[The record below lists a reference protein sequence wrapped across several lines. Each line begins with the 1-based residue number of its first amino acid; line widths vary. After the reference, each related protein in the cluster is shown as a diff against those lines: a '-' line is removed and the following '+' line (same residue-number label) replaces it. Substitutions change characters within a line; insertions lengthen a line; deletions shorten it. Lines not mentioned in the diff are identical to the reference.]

1 MCAGPGA
8 TDDAVGAGSQ
18 FVSHA
23 PPSLAG
29 YPGSPASI
37 PEKVRQYA
45 PRRPV
50 RPVATTHEGQ
60 HPRPTSGGPTMLVI
74 AGTINLDPDHL
85 NEMLAAIVPL
95 MEATQAEEGCI
106 DYVLS
111 ADPKEPGTIRI
122 FEKWA
127 SDEALGAHMKA
138 PHMGVF
144 QKAIR
149 GCGVT
154 GMSVDKFEIASESKL
169 V

>member
-1 MCAGPGA
+1 M
-8 TDDAVGAGSQ
+8 V
-18 FVSHA
+18 
-23 PPSLAG
+23 
-29 YPGSPASI
+29 I
-37 PEKVRQYA
+37 
-45 PRRPV
+45 
-50 RPVATTHEGQ
+50 
-60 HPRPTSGGPTMLVI
+60 I
-74 AGTINLDPDHL
+74 AGTIQMDPDKVADA
-85 NEMLAAIVPL
+85 MPAIVAL
-95 MEATQAEEGCI
+95 MTATWAEDGCI

-111 ADPKEPGTIRI
+111 ADPVRAGGIRI

>member
-1 MCAGPGA
+1 
-8 TDDAVGAGSQ
+8 
-18 FVSHA
+18 
-23 PPSLAG
+23 
-29 YPGSPASI
+29 
-37 PEKVRQYA
+37 
-45 PRRPV
+45 
-50 RPVATTHEGQ
+50 
-60 HPRPTSGGPTMLVI
+60 MLVV

-138 PHMGVF
+138 PHMVEF
-144 QKAIR
+144 QQKAGDFGI
-149 GCGVT
+149 T
-154 GMSVDKFEIASESKL
+154 AMSVERFDGATASKL
-169 V
+169 I

>member
-1 MCAGPGA
+1 
-8 TDDAVGAGSQ
+8 
-18 FVSHA
+18 
-23 PPSLAG
+23 
-29 YPGSPASI
+29 
-37 PEKVRQYA
+37 
-45 PRRPV
+45 
-50 RPVATTHEGQ
+50 
-60 HPRPTSGGPTMLVI
+60 MLVI
-74 AGTINLDPDHL
+74 AGTITLDPGRTD
-85 NEMLAAIVPL
+85 EMLAAIVPL
-95 MEATQAEEGCI
+95 MEATQAEDGCI

-111 ADPKEPGTIRI
+111 ADPKELGTIRI
-122 FEKWA
+122 FEKWE

>member
-1 MCAGPGA
+1 
-8 TDDAVGAGSQ
+8 
-18 FVSHA
+18 
-23 PPSLAG
+23 
-29 YPGSPASI
+29 
-37 PEKVRQYA
+37 
-45 PRRPV
+45 
-50 RPVATTHEGQ
+50 
-60 HPRPTSGGPTMLVI
+60 MLVV

-154 GMSVDKFEIASESKL
+154 GMSVDKFEIASESKRP
-169 V
+169 VGVSAGGCVAEWRCRPDASGRVPQVPDHVRPAAQHVGVPTPVVQGGVRHHP

>member
-1 MCAGPGA
+1 
-8 TDDAVGAGSQ
+8 
-18 FVSHA
+18 
-23 PPSLAG
+23 
-29 YPGSPASI
+29 
-37 PEKVRQYA
+37 
-45 PRRPV
+45 
-50 RPVATTHEGQ
+50 
-60 HPRPTSGGPTMLVI
+60 MLVI
-74 AGTINLDPDHL
+74 AGTINLDPAHID
-85 NEMLAAIVPL
+85 EMLAAIVPL

-111 ADPKEPGTIRI
+111 ADPKDLGTIRI

-127 SDEALGAHMKA
+127 SDEALGAHMTA

-169 V
+169 I